1 MFWKDALVP
10 NPRPGSPLE
19 PPAGLTQQAHTNFR
33 GAYRAGRAGPLVLSR
48 LEELAPPSRRPRG
61 RFAGCIPMSTNVF
74 RS

>member
-33 GAYRAGRAGPLVLSR
+33 GAYCAGRAGPLVLSQGSAGWR
-48 LEELAPPSRRPRG
+48 SWHLLAEGPVVVSQGAYR
-61 RFAGCIPMSTNVF
+61 
-74 RS
+74 